1 MSLVQPFK
9 AYLNNNNVT
18 DMSRLEYIF
27 DQRKLLKN
35 EFENLPNFNPAN
47 YFDDVAQAEQAIKGQ
62 FQVMIANN
70 AQSVFNTKPDLFLGT
85 QWNGVVINSWQD
97 LQNLAA
103 LDNTFWQSDFFNF
116 VKVL

>member
-1 MSLVQPFK
+1 
-9 AYLNNNNVT
+9 
-18 DMSRLEYIF
+18 
-27 DQRKLLKN
+27 
-35 EFENLPNFNPAN
+35 
-47 YFDDVAQAEQAIKGQ
+47 
-62 FQVMIANN
+62 MIANN
-70 AQSVFNTKPDLFLGT
+70 AQSIFNTKPNLFLGT